1 LHSIADA
8 NEMLL
13 KGRPVIRPKLKNSN
27 PALCQVLLM
36 PKILIG
42 DYHQLKAFGFCTIEQ
57 FAIPASAPP
66 QFDCG

>member
-1 LHSIADA
+1 
-8 NEMLL
+8 MLL
-13 KGRPVIRPKLKNSN
+13 KRWPMIRPKLENGDS
-27 PALCQVLLM
+27 AFCQVLLM

-57 FAIPASAPP
+57 FAIPDSAPP